1 MQITRRDL
9 AVAGTLALGAPSLLF
24 GTPAFAEA
32 GDEAA
37 VKQNVEAFREALLKA
52 DKTQLERLAADQL
65 SYGHSDGKV
74 QNKPEFIDGVMT
86 RKATVKSLTFPDL
99 KIEVAGDAA
108 VARHLYESESELDG
122 KTTNTKI
129 GMLEVWQKQ
138 GGNWKLLARQGYK
151 LA

>member
-9 AVAGTLALGAPSLLF
+9 AVAGALALGVPSLLF
-24 GTPAFAEA
+24 GSPAFAEA

-37 VKQNVEAFREALLKA
+37 VRQNIEALREALLKA
-52 DKTQLERLAADQL
+52 DKAQLARLTADQL
-65 SYGHSDGKV
+65 SYGHSDGRV

-86 RKATVKSLTFPDL
+86 RKATVKSINFPDL

-108 VARHLYESESELDG
+108 IARHLYESESEMDG

-129 GMLEVWQKQ
+129 GTLELWQKQ